1 MITDSPHRY
10 IRLGLSAG
18 RSRELLNA
26 AVAEAQRVES
36 AGLTSVLTLNHLA
49 WQTGSSYLYL
59 RSIIQRQIDPY
70 EDILRHRRNGA
81 AMRLISAPNPPLM
94 SVQRWILRSIVQRV
108 HVHSASTAYSQGN
121 SISRCAERHLGAS
134 WLVKMDLQ
142 DFFHS
147 IDERRIYSVFQ
158 GLGYNRLVSF
168 ELARIC
174 TRIGLGP
181 DLNPNMVPQYTINSY
196 RMWKLGALP
205 QGSPTSGALANIV
218 MYSCDEALND
228 IAAARGL
235 VYTRYA
241 DDITFSHADRF
252 DRGRAE
258 EVIKS
263 TSKTLRSHGFTLHK
277 KKTKLYLQ
285 EVERSF
291 WDYW

>member
-1 MITDSPHRY
+1 
-10 IRLGLSAG
+10 
-18 RSRELLNA
+18 
-26 AVAEAQRVES
+26 
-36 AGLTSVLTLNHLA
+36 
-49 WQTGSSYLYL
+49 
-59 RSIIQRQIDPY
+59 
-70 EDILRHRRNGA
+70 
-81 AMRLISAPNPPLM
+81 
-94 SVQRWILRSIVQRV
+94 
-108 HVHSASTAYSQGN
+108 
-121 SISRCAERHLGAS
+121 
-134 WLVKMDLQ
+134 MDLQ

-158 GLGYNRLVSF
+158 DLGYNRLVSF

-181 DLNPNMVPQYTINSY
+181 NLNPNTVRQYTISSY

-228 IAAARGL
+228 IAAAQSL

-277 KKTKLYLQ
+277 KKTKIVPPGSRKIVLGLLVDGDRVRLSKNIRLQ
-285 EVERSF
+285 LETHIRGAAVFGLREHATHRGFSSTFGFIHHVEGLLAFASDVDPEFAEAHYRSWNVAKRHQEF
-291 WDYW
+291 PLQ